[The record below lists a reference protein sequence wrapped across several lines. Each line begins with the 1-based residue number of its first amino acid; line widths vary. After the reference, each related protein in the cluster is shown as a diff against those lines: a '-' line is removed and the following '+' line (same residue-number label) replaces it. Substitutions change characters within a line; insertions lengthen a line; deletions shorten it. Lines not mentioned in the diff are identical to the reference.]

1 MRVPERETIYVNP
14 DIYQGE
20 TGTSTIVDVPMNSP
34 IKYGENPNLTVNQF
48 GETVVVQ
55 TPIPLN
61 PTPTSTPTSTPIA
74 TPKEQAEQ
82 LVNEIKETLAE
93 IKAEEDTKPKK
104 DFGTIIEDNKALTVA
119 KTNPTPVKPKTNY
132 LLYGAVGIGAVIVL
146 IGIFKK

>member
-14 DIYQGE
+14 DINQGE
-20 TGTSTIVDVPMNSP
+20 TGTSAIADVPMNTP

-61 PTPTSTPTSTPIA
+61 PTPTSTPIA

-82 LVNEIKETLAE
+82 LVSEIKETLAE

-104 DFGTIIEDNKALTVA
+104 DFGTIIEDNKALNVA

>member
-20 TGTSTIVDVPMNSP
+20 TGTSTIANVPMNTP
-34 IKYGENPNLTVNQF
+34 IVYGENPNLSVNQY

-61 PTPTSTPTSTPIA
+61 PTPTNTP
-74 TPKEQAEQ
+74 TPKEKAEQ
-82 LVNEIKETLAE
+82 IVADLKETIAE
-93 IKAEEDTKPKK
+93 VKAQEDTKPKK
-104 DFGTIIEDNKALTVA
+104 DFGTIIADNKALNVA
-119 KTNPTPVKPKTNY
+119 KTNPTPIKPKTNY

>member
-20 TGTSTIVDVPMNSP
+20 VGTSTIANVPMNTP
-34 IKYGENPNLTVNQF
+34 IVYGENPNLSVNQY

-61 PTPTSTPTSTPIA
+61 PTPTA
-74 TPKEQAEQ
+74 TPKQQAEQ

-93 IKAEEDTKPKK
+93 VKAQEDTKPKK
-104 DFGTIIEDNKALTVA
+104 DFGTIIADNKALNVA

-132 LLYGAVGIGAVIVL
+132 LLYGAIGIGAVVVL